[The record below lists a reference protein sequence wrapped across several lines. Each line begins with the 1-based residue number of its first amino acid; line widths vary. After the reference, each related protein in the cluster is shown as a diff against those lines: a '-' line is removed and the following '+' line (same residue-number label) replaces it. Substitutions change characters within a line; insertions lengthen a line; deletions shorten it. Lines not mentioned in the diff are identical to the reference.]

1 MLQYIY
7 SLIFKILLIIILD
20 LQAIHLIVL
29 VNIRIVYLIIDPM
42 NQYIFD
48 YLIYTNLIILHGVY
62 FILWLI
68 IIK

>member
-29 VNIRIVYLIIDPM
+29 VNIRIVYLIIDPL
-42 NQYIFD
+42 NLYIFD